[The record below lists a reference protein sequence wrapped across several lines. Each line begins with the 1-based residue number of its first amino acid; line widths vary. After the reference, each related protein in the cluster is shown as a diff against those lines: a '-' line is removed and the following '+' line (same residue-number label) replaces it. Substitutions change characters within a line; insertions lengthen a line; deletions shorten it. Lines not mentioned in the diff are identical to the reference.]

1 MAVMNIA
8 VQEYEKEKKVRRTG
22 ENKEEIESE
31 TKLHKDAKISKDNGR
46 GDEGSLQQVEYA
58 VQSGAEVKTSIAS
71 IQHGIAFALQPR
83 IATLLNPN
91 VVKMSEISFLL
102 TRNVH
107 AYVKYR
113 VKQIS
118 FLLQFSVMS
127 SLSGLILAIDKALP
141 YLLKLG
147 YVDVKLRLPLFSPL
161 QLVIQDRVGVRL
173 SEKAEELLT
182 IASAE
187 KVKDLNI
194 LTMMFASDR
203 VEELRAVLEHPIGE
217 VIAFAIPKL
226 SERDEDSW
234 YLLALA
240 LRELYREVKG
250 RLPETLVFTSDH
262 CGKFEAWLRDDGRFS
277 KRITIIDW
285 SCMKSSETMKMI
297 RGRLLETLSQDL
309 GFMVVHAPANMLM
322 KVESDI
328 ADLSAPH
335 KLKVIRID
343 GYVAKELELRKLLSM
358 LAELFNIFATMDTA
372 IPSIASLSRI
382 FAEADRNYKN
392 FVYNALSSRVLAYV
406 RRDVS
411 EEESEDHIAMK
422 TFIID
427 YLVREF
433 GIKPEDIHVT
443 YKLSEGIV
451 SDVYVENINGKKV
464 AIECETLFGT
474 GPAPILKIFESVR
487 KYINL
492 RDKVSEVW
500 LVIRP
505 WNSLLHLGDLIWS
518 ETILRN
524 EMKDKGIRLKL
535 YTINISK
542 MGLEPLDNILRSIT

>member
-1 MAVMNIA
+1 MNIA
-8 VQEYEKEKKVRRTG
+8 AQEYEKERKVRRTT
-22 ENKEEIESE
+22 ENEREMES
-31 TKLHKDAKISKDNGR
+31 KASIHKGAKIS
-46 GDEGSLQQVEYA
+46 EGEIGEKSPQHVEYTM
-58 VQSGAEVKTSIAS
+58 QPGTKVKTSITS
-71 IQHGIAFALQPR
+71 IQHDIDFALQPR
-83 IATLLNPN
+83 IAALLALNI
-91 VVKMSEISFLL
+91 VKMPEVSFLL

-107 AYVKYR
+107 AYIKYE
-113 VKQIS
+113 VKQVS
-118 FLLQFSVMS
+118 FLLQSNVMS
-127 SLSGLILAIDKALP
+127 SLSRLILAIDKALP
-141 YLLKLG
+141 YLLRLG

-173 SEKAEELLT
+173 SGKAEELLT

-309 GFMVVHAPANMLM
+309 GFIVVHAPANMLM

-358 LAELFNIFATMDTA
+358 LAELFNIFATMDAA

-392 FVYNALSSRVLAYV
+392 FIYNALSSRVLAYV

-443 YKLSEGIV
+443 YKLSEGVV

-487 KYINL
+487 KYINS

-524 EMKDKGIRLKL
+524 EMNGKGIRLKL

-542 MGLEPLDNILRSIT
+542 MGLEPLDNVLRSIT

>member
-1 MAVMNIA
+1 MNIA
-8 VQEYEKEKKVRRTG
+8 AQEYEKERKVRRTT
-22 ENKEEIESE
+22 ENEREMES
-31 TKLHKDAKISKDNGR
+31 KASIHKGAKIS
-46 GDEGSLQQVEYA
+46 EGEIGEKSPQHVEYTM
-58 VQSGAEVKTSIAS
+58 QPGTKVKTSITS
-71 IQHGIAFALQPR
+71 IQHDIDFALQPR
-83 IATLLNPN
+83 IAALLALNI
-91 VVKMSEISFLL
+91 VKMPEVSFLL

-107 AYVKYR
+107 AYIKYE
-113 VKQIS
+113 VKQVS
-118 FLLQFSVMS
+118 FLLQSNVMS
-127 SLSGLILAIDKALP
+127 SLSRLILAIDKALP
-141 YLLKLG
+141 YLLRLG

-309 GFMVVHAPANMLM
+309 GFIVVHAPANMLM

-358 LAELFNIFATMDTA
+358 LAELFNIFATMDAA

-382 FAEADRNYKN
+382 FVEADRNYKN
-392 FVYNALSSRVLAYV
+392 FIYNALSSRVLAYV

-443 YKLSEGIV
+443 YKLSEGVV

-487 KYINL
+487 KYINS

-524 EMKDKGIRLKL
+524 EMKGKGIRLKL

-542 MGLEPLDNILRSIT
+542 MGLEPLDNVLRSIT

>member
-1 MAVMNIA
+1 MNIA
-8 VQEYEKEKKVRRTG
+8 AQEYEKERKVRRTT
-22 ENKEEIESE
+22 ENEREMES
-31 TKLHKDAKISKDNGR
+31 KASIHKGAKIS
-46 GDEGSLQQVEYA
+46 EGEIGEKSPQHVEYTM
-58 VQSGAEVKTSIAS
+58 QPGTKVKTSITS
-71 IQHGIAFALQPR
+71 IQHDIDFALQPR
-83 IATLLNPN
+83 IAALLALNI
-91 VVKMSEISFLL
+91 VKMPEVSFLL

-107 AYVKYR
+107 AYIKYE
-113 VKQIS
+113 VKQVS
-118 FLLQFSVMS
+118 FLLQSNVMS
-127 SLSGLILAIDKALP
+127 SLSRLILAIDKALP
-141 YLLKLG
+141 YLLRLG

-173 SEKAEELLT
+173 SGKAEELLT

-309 GFMVVHAPANMLM
+309 GFIVVHAPANMLM

-358 LAELFNIFATMDTA
+358 LAELFNIFATMDAA

-392 FVYNALSSRVLAYV
+392 FIYNALSSRVLAYV

-443 YKLSEGIV
+443 YKLSEGVV

-487 KYINL
+487 KYINS

-524 EMKDKGIRLKL
+524 EMKGKGIRLKL

-542 MGLEPLDNILRSIT
+542 MGLEPLDNVLRSIT

>member
-1 MAVMNIA
+1 M
-8 VQEYEKEKKVRRTG
+8 KRKGRL
-22 ENKEEIESE
+22 EELPRMREMES
-31 TKLHKDAKISKDNGR
+31 KASIHKGAKIS
-46 GDEGSLQQVEYA
+46 EGEIGEKSPQHVEYTM
-58 VQSGAEVKTSIAS
+58 QPGTKVKTSITS
-71 IQHGIAFALQPR
+71 IQHDIDFALQPR
-83 IATLLNPN
+83 IAALLALNI
-91 VVKMSEISFLL
+91 VKMPEVSFLL

-107 AYVKYR
+107 AYIKYE
-113 VKQIS
+113 VKQVS
-118 FLLQFSVMS
+118 FLLQSNVMS
-127 SLSGLILAIDKALP
+127 SLSRLILAIDKALP
-141 YLLKLG
+141 YLLRLG

-309 GFMVVHAPANMLM
+309 GFIVVHAPANMLM

-358 LAELFNIFATMDTA
+358 LAELFNIFATMDAA

-382 FAEADRNYKN
+382 FVEADRNYKN
-392 FVYNALSSRVLAYV
+392 FIYNALSSRVLAYV

-443 YKLSEGIV
+443 YKLSEGVV

-487 KYINL
+487 KYINS

-505 WNSLLHLGDLIWS
+505 WNSLLYLGDLIWS

-524 EMKDKGIRLKL
+524 EMKGKGIRLKL

-542 MGLEPLDNILRSIT
+542 MGLEPLDNVLRSIT

>member
-1 MAVMNIA
+1 MNIA
-8 VQEYEKEKKVRRTG
+8 AQEYEKERKVRRTT
-22 ENKEEIESE
+22 ENEREMES
-31 TKLHKDAKISKDNGR
+31 KASIHKGAKIS
-46 GDEGSLQQVEYA
+46 EGEIGEKSPQHVEYTM
-58 VQSGAEVKTSIAS
+58 QPGTKVKTSITS
-71 IQHGIAFALQPR
+71 IQHDIDFALQPR
-83 IATLLNPN
+83 IAALLALNI
-91 VVKMSEISFLL
+91 VKMPEVSFLL

-107 AYVKYR
+107 AYIKYE
-113 VKQIS
+113 VKQVS
-118 FLLQFSVMS
+118 FLLQSNVMS
-127 SLSGLILAIDKALP
+127 SLSRLILAIDKALP
-141 YLLKLG
+141 YLLRLG

-309 GFMVVHAPANMLM
+309 GFIVVHAPANMLM

-358 LAELFNIFATMDTA
+358 LAELFNIFATMDAA

-392 FVYNALSSRVLAYV
+392 FIYNALSSRVLAYV

-443 YKLSEGIV
+443 YKLSEGVV

-487 KYINL
+487 KYINS

-524 EMKDKGIRLKL
+524 EMKGKGIRLKL

-542 MGLEPLDNILRSIT
+542 MGLEPLDNVLRSIT